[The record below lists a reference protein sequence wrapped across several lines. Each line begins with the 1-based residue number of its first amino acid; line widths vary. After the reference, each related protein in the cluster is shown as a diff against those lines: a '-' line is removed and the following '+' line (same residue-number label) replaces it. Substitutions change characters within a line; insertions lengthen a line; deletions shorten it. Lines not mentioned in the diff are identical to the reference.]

1 MEEDHFSD
9 AGLLYIMIIPNECLK
24 VEIAD
29 RAACEASELQM
40 GPAAVAIWNRNLFS
54 MNGPDD
60 EGVNAIARGKFLVHG
75 RYRNKCGPSIKKPY
89 LAKS

>member
-9 AGLLYIMIIPNECLK
+9 AGLLYIMMIPNECLK

-40 GPAAVAIWNRNLFS
+40 CPAPFAIWNRNLFS
-54 MNGPDD
+54 MDRPDD
-60 EGVNAIARGKFLVHG
+60 EGVNAVARESFWFTADIGI
-75 RYRNKCGPSIKKPY
+75 RCCPSIKKPY